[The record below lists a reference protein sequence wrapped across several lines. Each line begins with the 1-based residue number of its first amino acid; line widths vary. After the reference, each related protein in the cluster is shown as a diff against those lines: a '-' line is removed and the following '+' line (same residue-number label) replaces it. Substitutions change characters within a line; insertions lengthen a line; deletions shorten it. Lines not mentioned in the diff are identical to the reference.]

1 MPDSRITREPE
12 RAVVGGVCAGVASRY
27 DYDLTTVRI
36 VTVLIALAS
45 GGLAAAVYLAA
56 WILMPPPG
64 AVERPAADGR
74 RRLTEASPQPP
85 WSRRWPRYHSP
96 SNPVPASSQSKA
108 RLPLPQG
115 LVGNQIREIDH
126 VGLSA
131 DDEHPAAIVQAEA
144 RVTSALLT
152 FDQIAKWP
160 GRAPIE
166 TDLHNVQHR
175 LSVGGV
181 GGY

>member
-64 AVERPAADGR
+64 AVERPAADVARENVEDVAATARRAARELGGAARTATRAAREALRRAPPERPPPSTPVWAAAPPPSGQSVGQASPARVAASRHR
-74 RRLTEASPQPP
+74 RRARGFSP
-85 WSRRWPRYHSP
+85 PRS
-96 SNPVPASSQSKA
+96 
-108 RLPLPQG
+108 PLPHSG
-115 LVGNQIREIDH
+115 PPRPPRPPD
-126 VGLSA
+126 A
-131 DDEHPAAIVQAEA
+131 
-144 RVTSALLT
+144 
-152 FDQIAKWP
+152 
-160 GRAPIE
+160 
-166 TDLHNVQHR
+166 
-175 LSVGGV
+175 GGP
-181 GGY
+181 